1 MGGTFTQKITR
12 ISSFDDALFAETSTR
27 MGAMEYRLSNDARN
41 TTPWFSVV
49 RNKCYLLCSRI
60 TGVRDGWTFLPR
72 GAPNNPVLPS

>member
-41 TTPWFSVV
+41 TTP
-49 RNKCYLLCSRI
+49 
-60 TGVRDGWTFLPR
+60 
-72 GAPNNPVLPS
+72 